1 MGLCEL
7 LLQELPRAPELR
19 GEALRD
25 PLERGLRAPFLDL
38 DGQDRLVELRV
49 PGVVQRVLDV
59 RVFQE
64 RRDERIDDRVVRVQD
79 LDPDGVFPL
88 LEEAHLHGRVRS
100 GSANLRLCGS
110 PGFVRAVVV
119 KSEDVPERIPDG
131 PCAGSIPLQPNPAG
145 LQEARGLLEVVHMKF
160 KRCSLALGTAGNLR
174 QFRVPP
180 EGELPS
186 GDLHHGPYGVDVP
199 DGTKTQHI
207 AIEGEGFL
215 HVVHRDHDVPDV
227 LDHRHALRIRIP
239 LYEPRPCAVPT
250 TVRRSLNSAKA
261 HRGLPMPAPET
272 PSAETFASAAENLL
286 ESIERARKRIE
297 GIAGLVDGTLDR
309 FRERIDR
316 LIRESEV
323 DNWRQV
329 RIFTRDVDTIAA
341 DLAKASKEKRLSPRL
356 VAGLDVSLRKARK
369 RDFYG
374 ARKAWR
380 KLDKLA
386 GQGAEVR
393 QLQGTYRESYK
404 GVEARI
410 RQLRTQV
417 ERLEKIPKPP
427 MSPEDARTFNE
438 DVDAFN
444 EAATAAYL
452 DFLARSRA
460 DVAIPLLLEAAQG
473 RGIGVPAPP
482 PNSDPEPLMRL
493 LNNAS
498 PQGEA
503 FRSRSFYGLLE
514 LPAYSDAKLTHVFGD
529 SRLIRSALEAA
540 C

>member
-1 MGLCEL
+1 M
-7 LLQELPRAPELR
+7 PTPE
-19 GEALRD
+19 
-25 PLERGLRAPFLDL
+25 P
-38 DGQDRLVELRV
+38 
-49 PGVVQRVLDV
+49 
-59 RVFQE
+59 
-64 RRDERIDDRVVRVQD
+64 
-79 LDPDGVFPL
+79 
-88 LEEAHLHGRVRS
+88 
-100 GSANLRLCGS
+100 
-110 PGFVRAVVV
+110 
-119 KSEDVPERIPDG
+119 
-131 PCAGSIPLQPNPAG
+131 
-145 LQEARGLLEVVHMKF
+145 
-160 KRCSLALGTAGNLR
+160 
-174 QFRVPP
+174 
-180 EGELPS
+180 
-186 GDLHHGPYGVDVP
+186 
-199 DGTKTQHI
+199 
-207 AIEGEGFL
+207 
-215 HVVHRDHDVPDV
+215 
-227 LDHRHALRIRIP
+227 
-239 LYEPRPCAVPT
+239 
-250 TVRRSLNSAKA
+250 
-261 HRGLPMPAPET
+261 
-272 PSAETFASAAENLL
+272 PSAETFAGEAESLL

-341 DLAKASKEKRLSPRL
+341 DLGKASKEKRLSPRL
-356 VAGLDVSLRKARK
+356 VAALDVSLRKARK

-386 GQGAEVR
+386 QQGAEVR

-460 DVAIPLLLEAAQG
+460 DVAIPLLLDAAQG

-540 C
+540 WSWLKAVREDERRTLQIQWSEDATVLRRRMPAIVEYVERISNVNDAAAKGRLLIEALNNGRFEALQSAARLYATHGDAAARKWRALLEKDVESMRKEAAGLAAVLKNFPDPGKVEAG

>member
-1 MGLCEL
+1 M
-7 LLQELPRAPELR
+7 PSSDAPSPETF
-19 GEALRD
+19 EA
-25 PLERGLRAPFLDL
+25 
-38 DGQDRLVELRV
+38 
-49 PGVVQRVLDV
+49 
-59 RVFQE
+59 
-64 RRDERIDDRVVRVQD
+64 
-79 LDPDGVFPL
+79 
-88 LEEAHLHGRVRS
+88 
-100 GSANLRLCGS
+100 
-110 PGFVRAVVV
+110 
-119 KSEDVPERIPDG
+119 
-131 PCAGSIPLQPNPAG
+131 
-145 LQEARGLLEVVHMKF
+145 EAR
-160 KRCSLALGTAGNLR
+160 
-174 QFRVPP
+174 
-180 EGELPS
+180 
-186 GDLHHGPYGVDVP
+186 D
-199 DGTKTQHI
+199 
-207 AIEGEGFL
+207 
-215 HVVHRDHDVPDV
+215 
-227 LDHRHALRIRIP
+227 
-239 LYEPRPCAVPT
+239 
-250 TVRRSLNSAKA
+250 
-261 HRGLPMPAPET
+261 
-272 PSAETFASAAENLL
+272 LL

-356 VAGLDVSLRKARK
+356 VAALDVSLRKARK

-374 ARKAWR
+374 ARRAWR

-386 GQGAEVR
+386 QQGAEVR

-417 ERLEKIPKPP
+417 ERLERIPKPP
-427 MSPEDARTFNE
+427 TSPEDARTFNE

-460 DVAIPLLLEAAQG
+460 DVAIPLLLDAAQG

-482 PNSDPEPLMRL
+482 PNSDPEPLLRL

-514 LPAYSDAKLTHVFGD
+514 LPAYSDAKLTHLYGD
-529 SRLIRSALEAA
+529 ARLVRGALDQSWAWLKEVREDERRCLQIQWSEDVTILRRRVPAIVAFLERLGKMNDAADRGREIADSLSDGTFEAGQVAARMYATHGDAAERKWRGALEKDIAGMRKEA
-540 C
+540 VELTAVLKKFPEPTKVESG